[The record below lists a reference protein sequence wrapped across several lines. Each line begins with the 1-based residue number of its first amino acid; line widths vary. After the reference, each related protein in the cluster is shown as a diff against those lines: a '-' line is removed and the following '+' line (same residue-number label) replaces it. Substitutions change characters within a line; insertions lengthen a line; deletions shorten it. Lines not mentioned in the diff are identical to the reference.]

1 MEAFIGVLLGGGIL
15 TFAQFLITRY
25 DNKHDRL
32 RTVIDMI
39 KTLEK
44 KVEQVERKGD
54 ERAAIAARVRIIRF
68 GDELQTG
75 KLHSK
80 DAFDQCMS
88 DITFYDEYCGQ
99 HPEFRN
105 NQTKMTVQYINSNYA
120 ERLEKHDF
128 L

>member
-44 KVEQVERKGD
+44 KVEQVERKVD

>member
-1 MEAFIGVLLGGGIL
+1 
-15 TFAQFLITRY
+15 
-25 DNKHDRL
+25 
-32 RTVIDMI
+32 MI

>member
-54 ERAAIAARVRIIRF
+54 ERAAIAARVRI
-68 GDELQTG
+68 
-75 KLHSK
+75 
-80 DAFDQCMS
+80 
-88 DITFYDEYCGQ
+88 
-99 HPEFRN
+99 
-105 NQTKMTVQYINSNYA
+105 
-120 ERLEKHDF
+120 
-128 L
+128 